1 MGDELINY
9 SNLVHTFRRL
19 CELWDPHE
27 NEEEKIFKVM
37 EREQIKMPV
46 YTMTCDH
53 EDIRDQITA
62 LKNAINSGSD
72 HKIKESLARDLRVVV
87 DKIRDHMAQE
97 DEILYT
103 LALSEFTEDELIE
116 MARVIEDER
125 DNAE

>member
-1 MGDELINY
+1 
-9 SNLVHTFRRL
+9 
-19 CELWDPHE
+19 
-27 NEEEKIFKVM
+27 
-37 EREQIKMPV
+37 MPV